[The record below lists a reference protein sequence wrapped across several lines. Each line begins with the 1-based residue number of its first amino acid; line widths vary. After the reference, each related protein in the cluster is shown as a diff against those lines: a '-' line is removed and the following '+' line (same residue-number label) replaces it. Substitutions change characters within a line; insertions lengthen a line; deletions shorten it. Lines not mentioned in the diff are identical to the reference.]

1 MNNQFSIITNIIHEE
16 FNKNAFKTILNE
28 LTKICKSK
36 SNKNQQKFFLLKIKI
51 DIENT
56 EINIINKLGQYFT
69 FKQNNLKDEAIS
81 NINNTIN
88 NIKYFESSNSKNNSL
103 IIDKLLSRTMKN
115 YDDKNNKSLSLHSNK
130 FKCRSNS
137 NENIY
142 KNLNVSCNNLY
153 KKRNNSLST
162 NNIIKVTKKIKK
174 KNANNKV
181 ESENKNI
188 KKKKMEVSHQTNII
202 IKNNKEKDIFIFNKA
217 RKELAKEIIEFIDS
231 MKLLQENII
240 NKTTQV
246 KNLKFSFEKNK
257 NYLYQKACDI
267 YNSKNGFDNNYI
279 KKDSGEMNISTNY
292 FNITIEN
299 ISNNFHKTI
308 SDLKN
313 KIEILEKKI
322 KENEE
327 VKKEINNI
335 KIEHLNSIISIYNL
349 LLSSNKSYNK
359 TENNELDKEESKFN
373 WYIKQIT
380 DKLNNI
386 NLNCSCHHKIINI
399 SDLNMEICS
408 DNVENSNNK
417 KENNNNS
424 NKTNNSNNLEY
435 AIILDDNNKD
445 IDSQNY
451 NELKNQTYK
460 NILEIIT
467 NILPFI
473 HLYNEKEKEK
483 ENESEIILKLKDD
496 YEQKGLDF
504 IFNILKSYI
513 KQLVNIIKEFHR
525 QSNLKEISNLNT
537 NSSITKENDIYM
549 QNIQKKFIIDYNN
562 ERLFDDEKQSNN
574 YNINNSN
581 WYKSIKTPN
590 QTIKNICKEIDNR
603 YGNDYQNKIYSIVS
617 YIQNSLF
624 SKIEY
629 KENEKIEL
637 NNKMKELLKIN
648 KEIKNNLLLKE
659 NEIFLKKYNFLN
671 SLYKEEQEKT
681 KILEIE
687 YFSLIKQLF
696 NYIQNGDKIIIK
708 LDKLFNKYNKI
719 NNNESLNNGHYD
731 LGQFNESDLLSS
743 IENVKND
750 DFINFLCQNDKD
762 KINEIKNDD
771 NKDLI
776 IKYKKE
782 NEFLNKCANE
792 MKIRLLTIKNNLNK
806 LVKDDYI
813 NNNYKDLFLAIFKL
827 LNYTDEQ
834 IKTLF

>member
-1 MNNQFSIITNIIHEE
+1 MKNQFSIITNIIHEE

-36 SNKNQQKFFLLKIKI
+36 NNKNQLKFFLLKIKI

-56 EINIINKLGQYFT
+56 EINIINKLGKYFT
-69 FKQNNLKDEAIS
+69 SMSDNLQEENIYT
-81 NINNTIN
+81 INNKIN
-88 NIKYFESSNSKNNSL
+88 NIKYFESSNNSL
-103 IIDKLLSRTMKN
+103 IIDKLLSKTMKN
-115 YDDKNNKSLSLHSNK
+115 YDDKDTKSLSLYSNK
-130 FKCRSNS
+130 FKSRSNS
-137 NENIY
+137 NENIF
-142 KNLNVSCNNLY
+142 KNLNVSGNKLH
-153 KKRNNSLST
+153 KKRANSLST
-162 NNIIKVTKKIKK
+162 NNIIKVSKKIKK
-174 KNANNKV
+174 KTINDMKNS
-181 ESENKNI
+181 ESKNTI
-188 KKKKMEVSHQTNII
+188 KMKKKMEISHQIDLIISSNIE
-202 IKNNKEKDIFIFNKA
+202 KEIFIFNKE
-217 RKELAKEIIEFIDS
+217 KKDLAKDIIEFIDN

-240 NKTTQV
+240 NKTNLV
-246 KNLKFSFEKNK
+246 KNLKYSFEKNK

-267 YNSKNGFDNNYI
+267 YNSKDNYDNNHL
-279 KKDSGEMNISTNY
+279 KKDTEEIKVSTNY

-299 ISNNFHKTI
+299 ISNNFHNTI
-308 SDLKN
+308 TDLKN
-313 KIEILEKKI
+313 KIEVLENKI

-327 VKKEINNI
+327 VKKEINKI
-335 KIEHLNSIISIYNL
+335 KIEHLNSIIPIYNL
-349 LLSSNKSYNK
+349 ISSSNKSCNK
-359 TENNELDKEESKFN
+359 IENNELDKEENKFN

-380 DKLNNI
+380 DNLNSI

-408 DNVENSNNK
+408 DNP
-417 KENNNNS
+417 ENNNIKKESNNNS
-424 NKTNNSNNLEY
+424 YKTNNSNNLEY
-435 AIILDDNNKD
+435 AMILDDKNKD
-445 IDSQNY
+445 IDNQNY
-451 NELKNQTYK
+451 NQLKNQIYT

-473 HLYNEKEKEK
+473 HLYNEKEK

-496 YEQKGLDF
+496 YEQKGLEF
-504 IFNILKSYI
+504 IFNILKLYI
-513 KQLVNIIKEFHR
+513 KQLVNIIKEFQR
-525 QSNLKEISNLNT
+525 QSNLKENSNLNT

-562 ERLFDDEKQSNN
+562 ERIFDDEKPSNN

-603 YGNDYQNKIYSIVS
+603 YGSDYQNKIYSIVS
-617 YIQNSLF
+617 YIQNNLL

-637 NNKMKELLKIN
+637 NTKMKELLKIN
-648 KEIKNNLLLKE
+648 KEIKNNILLNE

-671 SLYKEEQEKT
+671 SLFSEEKEKS

-696 NYIQNGDKIIIK
+696 NFIQNGDKIILK

-719 NNNESLNNGHYD
+719 NNNESLNNGQYD
-731 LGQFNESDLLSS
+731 LGQSNESDLLSS
-743 IENVKND
+743 IENAKND

-762 KINEIKNDD
+762 KINETKNDN

-782 NEFLNKCANE
+782 NEFLNKCVNE

-806 LVKDDYI
+806 LIKDDYI
-813 NNNYKDLFLAIFKL
+813 NNNYKDLFHAIFKL
-827 LNYTDEQ
+827 LNYSDEQ

>member
-1 MNNQFSIITNIIHEE
+1 MKNQFSIITNIIHEE

-36 SNKNQQKFFLLKIKI
+36 NNKNQLKFFLLKVKI

-56 EINIINKLGQYFT
+56 EINIISKLGKYFT
-69 FKQNNLKDEAIS
+69 SKSNNIQDEAIY
-81 NINNTIN
+81 NINNKIN
-88 NIKYFESSNSKNNSL
+88 NIKLFESSKSSNNSL
-103 IIDKLLSRTMKN
+103 IVDKLLSKTMKN
-115 YDDKNNKSLSLHSNK
+115 IDNKNIKSLALNCNK
-130 FKCRSNS
+130 FISSNNS
-137 NENIY
+137 NENIL
-142 KNLNVSCNNLY
+142 KNLNVSCDKLY
-153 KKRNNSLST
+153 KKRSNSLSS

-174 KNANNKV
+174 KISNNIIN
-181 ESENKNI
+181 SYNKNGI
-188 KKKKMEVSHQTNII
+188 KMKMKMKMEISHQIDFFI
-202 IKNNKEKDIFIFNKA
+202 SNNKEKEISVFNKA
-217 RKELAKEIIEFIDS
+217 KKELAKEIIEFIDS

-240 NKTTQV
+240 NKTNHV
-246 KNLKFSFEKNK
+246 KDLKYSFEKNK

-267 YNSKNGFDNNYI
+267 YNSKNDYDNNHI
-279 KKDSGEMNISTNY
+279 KKDNKGLNVNTNY

-299 ISNNFHKTI
+299 INNNFHNTI

-313 KIEILEKKI
+313 KIEVLENKI

-327 VKKEINNI
+327 VKKEID
-335 KIEHLNSIISIYNL
+335 KVKTEHLNSIVSIYNL
-349 LLSSNKSYNK
+349 LLPSNKNNNK
-359 TENNELDKEESKFN
+359 IENNELDKEGNKFN

-380 DKLNNI
+380 DNLNNI

-408 DNVENSNNK
+408 DNPENRNNK
-417 KENNNNS
+417 KEKNNNS
-424 NKTNNSNNLEY
+424 YKTNNSNNLEY
-435 AIILDDNNKD
+435 AIILDDNTKD
-445 IDSQNY
+445 IDNQNY
-451 NELKNQTYK
+451 NELKNEIYK

-473 HLYNEKEKEK
+473 HLYNEKEKE
-483 ENESEIILKLKDD
+483 NESEIILKLKDD
-496 YEQKGLDF
+496 YEQKGLEF
-504 IFNILKSYI
+504 IFNILKLNI
-513 KQLVNIIKEFHR
+513 KQLVNIIKEFQR

-562 ERLFDDEKQSNN
+562 EKLFDDEKPSNN
-574 YNINNSN
+574 YNISNSN
-581 WYKSIKTPN
+581 WYKGIKTPN

-603 YGNDYQNKIYSIVS
+603 YGSDYQNKIYSIIS
-617 YIQNSLF
+617 YIQNNLF

-637 NNKMKELLKIN
+637 NNKIKELLKIN
-648 KEIKNNLLLKE
+648 KDIKNNILLNE

-671 SLYKEEQEKT
+671 SLYNEEQEKN

-696 NYIQNGDKIIIK
+696 NFIHNGDKIIIK

-719 NNNESLNNGHYD
+719 NNNESLNNVHYD
-731 LGQFNESDLLSS
+731 IGQSNESDLLSS
-743 IENVKND
+743 IEIAKND

-762 KINEIKNDD
+762 KDKINEIKSESI
-771 NKDLI
+771 KDSI

-782 NEFLNKCANE
+782 NEFLNICVNE
-792 MKIRLLTIKNNLNK
+792 MKIRLLTIKNNLDK
-806 LVKDDYI
+806 LAKDNYI
-813 NNNYKDLFLAIFKL
+813 NNNYKDLFFALFKL
-827 LNYTDEQ
+827 LNY
-834 IKTLF
+834 

>member
-1 MNNQFSIITNIIHEE
+1 MKNQFSIITNIIHEE

-36 SNKNQQKFFLLKIKI
+36 NNKNQLKFFLLKIKI

-56 EINIINKLGQYFT
+56 EINIINKLGKYFT
-69 FKQNNLKDEAIS
+69 SMSDNLQEENIYT
-81 NINNTIN
+81 INNKIN
-88 NIKYFESSNSKNNSL
+88 NIKYFESSNNSL
-103 IIDKLLSRTMKN
+103 IIDKLLSKTMKN
-115 YDDKNNKSLSLHSNK
+115 YDDKNTKSLSLYSNK
-130 FKCRSNS
+130 FKSRSNS
-137 NENIY
+137 NENIF
-142 KNLNVSCNNLY
+142 KNLNVSGNKFY

-162 NNIIKVTKKIKK
+162 NNIIKVSKKIKK
-174 KNANNKV
+174 KTINDMKNS
-181 ESENKNI
+181 ESKNTI
-188 KKKKMEVSHQTNII
+188 KMKKKMEISHQIDLII
-202 IKNNKEKDIFIFNKA
+202 SNNKKKEIFVFNKE
-217 RKELAKEIIEFIDS
+217 RKELAKEIIEFIDY

-240 NKTTQV
+240 NKTTLV
-246 KNLKFSFEKNK
+246 KNLKYSFEKNK

-267 YNSKNGFDNNYI
+267 YNSKDNYDNNHL
-279 KKDSGEMNISTNY
+279 KKDTEEIKVSTNY

-299 ISNNFHKTI
+299 ISNNFHNTI
-308 SDLKN
+308 TDLKN
-313 KIEILEKKI
+313 KIEVLENKI

-327 VKKEINNI
+327 VKKEINKI
-335 KIEHLNSIISIYNL
+335 KIEHLNSIIPIYNL
-349 LLSSNKSYNK
+349 ILSSNKSCNK
-359 TENNELDKEESKFN
+359 IENNELDKEENKFN
-373 WYIKQIT
+373 WYIKQII
-380 DKLNNI
+380 DNLNSI

-399 SDLNMEICS
+399 SDLNMEIYS
-408 DNVENSNNK
+408 DNP
-417 KENNNNS
+417 ENNNIKKESNNNS
-424 NKTNNSNNLEY
+424 YKTNNSNNLEY
-435 AIILDDNNKD
+435 AMILDDKNKD
-445 IDSQNY
+445 IDNQNY
-451 NELKNQTYK
+451 NQLKNQIYT

-473 HLYNEKEKEK
+473 HLYNEKEK

-504 IFNILKSYI
+504 IFNILKLYI
-513 KQLVNIIKEFHR
+513 KQLINIIKEFQR
-525 QSNLKEISNLNT
+525 QSNLKENSNLNT

-562 ERLFDDEKQSNN
+562 ERIFDDEKPSNN
-574 YNINNSN
+574 YNLNNSN

-603 YGNDYQNKIYSIVS
+603 YGSDYQNKIYSIVS
-617 YIQNSLF
+617 YIQNNLF

-637 NNKMKELLKIN
+637 NTKMKELLKIN
-648 KEIKNNLLLKE
+648 KEIKNNILLNE

-671 SLYKEEQEKT
+671 SLFSEEKEKS

-696 NYIQNGDKIIIK
+696 NFIQNGDKIILK

-731 LGQFNESDLLSS
+731 LGQSNESDLLSS
-743 IENVKND
+743 IENAKND

-762 KINEIKNDD
+762 KINEAKNDN

-782 NEFLNKCANE
+782 NEFLNKCVNE

-806 LVKDDYI
+806 LIKDDYI
-813 NNNYKDLFLAIFKL
+813 NNNYKDLFHAIFKL
-827 LNYTDEQ
+827 LNYSDEQ
-834 IKTLF
+834 IKTIF